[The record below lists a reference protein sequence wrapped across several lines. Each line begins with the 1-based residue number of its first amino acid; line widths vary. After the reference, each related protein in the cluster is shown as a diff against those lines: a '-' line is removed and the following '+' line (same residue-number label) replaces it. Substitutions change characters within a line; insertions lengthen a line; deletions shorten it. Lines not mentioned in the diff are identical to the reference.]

1 MINYFRLL
9 CATNI
14 RFHLLFREI
23 IKTKKHEQTVIFKS
37 DILTGKI
44 KRARSISFLTNALH
58 PKRSKAVIYI
68 FTLIN
73 VGLFFS
79 IYSDFG
85 FYTVRPVRL
94 DRSAKAFLH
103 WPAELL
109 ASSSDTTG
117 RAFRKSKTTLAG
129 APMVPEHEHLR
140 LPLSLPGKLNRT
152 WKP

>member
-103 WPAELL
+103 
-109 ASSSDTTG
+109 
-117 RAFRKSKTTLAG
+117 
-129 APMVPEHEHLR
+129 
-140 LPLSLPGKLNRT
+140 
-152 WKP
+152 

>member
-37 DILTGKI
+37 DILTEKI

-73 VGLFFS
+73 VGFNSVYDTMF
-79 IYSDFG
+79 
-85 FYTVRPVRL
+85 
-94 DRSAKAFLH
+94 RS
-103 WPAELL
+103 
-109 ASSSDTTG
+109 
-117 RAFRKSKTTLAG
+117 
-129 APMVPEHEHLR
+129 
-140 LPLSLPGKLNRT
+140 
-152 WKP
+152 